1 MCGWWIAS
9 IKKQDVSKPKCINSV
24 CSPTDLTVF
33 LTSSQLSAGP
43 SPSLQVQGKM
53 MAYDRVVVE
62 LNAAR
67 LRDASFPVVHAFI
80 QAALSLNPDVRAVHV
95 AQESNLML
103 AALASSSGRTNI
115 PYSRKN
121 NWGTTWNSATRA
133 RWCPYPE
140 LAAIRAPPCSRT
152 PRRSNIKGSC
162 RIEKT
167 DCHRSA
173 CRSRRAVS

>member
-1 MCGWWIAS
+1 VRGCWIAS

-33 LTSSQLSAGP
+33 LTSSQLSAAP
-43 SPSLQVQGKM
+43 SPSLQMQGKM

-95 AQESNLML
+95 AQGVQFNTCCVSELIRSYKYSI
-103 AALASSSGRTNI
+103 SSQ
-115 PYSRKN
+115 K
-121 NWGTTWNSATRA
+121 
-133 RWCPYPE
+133 
-140 LAAIRAPPCSRT
+140 
-152 PRRSNIKGSC
+152 
-162 RIEKT
+162 
-167 DCHRSA
+167 
-173 CRSRRAVS
+173 